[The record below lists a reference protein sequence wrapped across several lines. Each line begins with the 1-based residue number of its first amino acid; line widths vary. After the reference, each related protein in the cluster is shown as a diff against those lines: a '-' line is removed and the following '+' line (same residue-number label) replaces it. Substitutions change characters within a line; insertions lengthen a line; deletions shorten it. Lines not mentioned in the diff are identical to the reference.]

1 MSNQT
6 AIEYVNTHFT
16 KAKGFHLTNVEVKY
30 TTTTKT

>member
-16 KAKGFHLTNVEVKY
+16 KAKGFHLTDVEVRGVM
-30 TTTTKT
+30 